1 MKAGYV
7 FLGTLVLI
15 LAAIIGYMVM
25 TQPAAQPVVVVE
37 KEVQPTW
44 LPWNWG
50 WAQNPGTIFVSRPVP
65 QFYPQIHHYGS
76 HPAISTGPHR
86 PSLPMPQTPMP
97 PRPQPHAQHAAPP
110 SRPSTPA
117 APTASPRPQMAP

>member
-15 LAAIIGYMVM
+15 LAAIIGYLVM

-37 KEVQPTW
+37 KETPTW
-44 LPWNWG
+44 IPWSWG

-65 QFYPQIHHYGS
+65 DFYRRPHHYGS

-86 PSLPMPQTPMP
+86 PPLPMPQTPVH
-97 PRPQPHAQHAAPP
+97 PRPQPPAVPRPPAPP
-110 SRPSTPA
+110 PA
-117 APTASPRPQMAP
+117 MPRPAPPPPPRA

>member
-15 LAAIIGYMVM
+15 LTAIIGYMVM
-25 TQPAAQPVVVVE
+25 AQPAAQPVVVVE

-65 QFYPQIHHYGS
+65 QFYPRTHHYGS

-86 PSLPMPQTPMP
+86 PPLPMPQTPAP
-97 PRPQPHAQHAAPP
+97 PRPQPHAPPAAPP
-110 SRPSTPA
+110 
-117 APTASPRPQMAP
+117 ASPSSAPRPPMASMTPRAH